1 MDRHFSS
8 SIGLPVTTHDSDITT
23 LLDPPTTCS
32 QQDATLSLQVRLSQL
47 ISTILTSKFDLNSVI
62 VACLTNEAIYKTERT
77 QLGTFLEQTRSI
89 LHTMAGHAQDIEKI
103 IRLKFQNSLD
113 TMPKGTRHITLS
125 YHQVSYEETS

>member
-47 ISTILTSKFDLNSVI
+47 ISTILTSKFGLDLLKWKFSNRIFSMK
-62 VACLTNEAIYKTERT
+62 LYTKPKER
-77 QLGTFLEQTRSI
+77 S
-89 LHTMAGHAQDIEKI
+89 
-103 IRLKFQNSLD
+103 
-113 TMPKGTRHITLS
+113 
-125 YHQVSYEETS
+125 